1 MAAPALRG
9 SGGGVTTPTGSLGY
23 CLAQLQKG
31 TEPGLGKALLALRT
45 QHIKEAGG
53 IARFRTR
60 GGLVPLLGVLAGAL
74 RPRRT
79 LDLALS
85 ILGNCCTEGGSR
97 TQVRELGGIPP
108 LVTILKSLA
117 AESIQNRT
125 ARALGNLAVDPES
138 CQAIHEAGAVPALVQ
153 ILTTSQ
159 DSECL
164 QSAIRAVRY
173 LADTPAHRLVL
184 AQQGAVRPIAER
196 LASSLD
202 DTALVAAA
210 VRALLELT
218 KGCSR
223 DCAEQLSLG
232 GGVASLVALASHD
245 KRAVRESALAALAN
259 LCLQGMLRPAVGNA
273 GGVDMLVG
281 EIRRRRGAGAPLYPL
296 VKALCLLCREAVN
309 RSRVRE
315 AGGLELLL
323 SLLRD
328 RCQSSSHARVVLAF
342 VAFFYDEEALE
353 VLQAG
358 GLVPL
363 LVGRLAAQGQW
374 RGQEDEEEGEDERE
388 DERDAASFDLP
399 AEGRRGEQATPGEE
413 SSSFQRLRSW
423 LLSEGFIASPGDLSP
438 QWSPD
443 TTLSELDTQGSVSPH
458 QELQDDSLGACHAA
472 SGVKAQFRTESP
484 DFLNSP
490 LLDLSVVGQPSGSEA
505 ANPAEGDGTCPEQSL
520 RPMALPVSDEPES
533 VHSEPVP
540 EMPDS
545 DGIKEQETVGTS
557 KQQEALVRTSQEANL
572 EEGLPGQNALKL
584 PGLSSSGATG
594 NSVITN
600 STKVGVKAE
609 PSTWIAL
616 VTDHNEP
623 GPSNV
628 HLVPTMLIPSKSDQS
643 QLVPKPVAKSP
654 IIEEGC
660 SVPQKLSIQ
669 ILPGSPDEY
678 RTPTACL
685 KRRAKFRSTS
695 EQTTPPQVSRPVGD
709 TSSPLLSL
717 ALPLSF
723 SPHGGD
729 RELYA
734 PEAPA
739 LMLLS
744 RFSQAEDP
752 SRSLV
757 TPVTL
762 QGLLRYV
769 TGSPAPSSRCLRLL
783 HRLTCNPAC
792 LEAFVRS
799 CGPSLIRAWL
809 VLGVSPEQAATAV
822 TAEQE
827 EEEPENLDAGQHDTR
842 RFKELGESLLMNLCV
857 QAESR
862 FGEGV
867 LHHMLLSGSESDQ
880 VACALAAPLICRKD
894 SLCRKLLLDHS
905 GLRLLVRA
913 LVRDPDPHLIFYAS
927 DSLSLLLGS
936 HVQSPAGV
944 SSPTLKRARL
954 DSPPPCSY
962 SRLVEEGRA
971 DLHFQLDSGTTVP
984 ALRQA
989 VSEASEV
996 FCAMLS
1002 GGFSEACHTTVTL
1015 RDVPPDPFL
1024 ALTHFLHGCRGKPC
1038 PVLGVPFPLTL
1049 AEDIFK
1055 VAGQY
1060 LLPELQSLVDDAVSQ
1075 DFLCPGTV
1083 GEVYCLAEQQNRPR
1097 LLRRCAAYPLQEV
1110 VNPTRRAAVLAE
1122 LLRAAGNP
1130 SGLVEEVLQVV
1141 MESPWGSGSEGQ
1153 LG

>member
-1 MAAPALRG
+1 MLVWDGCYEDKLKRKGEGA
-9 SGGGVTTPTGSLGY
+9 TMGSLEEE
-23 CLAQLQKG
+23 
-31 TEPGLGKALLALRT
+31 TEEV
-45 QHIKEAGG
+45 I
-53 IARFRTR
+53 
-60 GGLVPLLGVLAGAL
+60 
-74 RPRRT
+74 
-79 LDLALS
+79 
-85 ILGNCCTEGGSR
+85 
-97 TQVRELGGIPP
+97 
-108 LVTILKSLA
+108 TILKSLA
-117 AESIQNRT
+117 VESIQNRT
-125 ARALGNLAVDPES
+125 ARALGNLAVDAEN
-138 CQAIHEAGAVPALVQ
+138 CQAIHEAGAVPPLIQV
-153 ILTTSQ
+153 LTTSQ

-164 QSAIRAVRY
+164 QSVIRAVRY

-184 AQQGAVRPIAER
+184 AQQGAVRPVAER

-202 DTALVAAA
+202 DAALAVAAL
-210 VRALLELT
+210 RALLELT
-218 KGCSR
+218 RGCSR

-232 GGVASLVALASHD
+232 GGVVPLVALASHD
-245 KRAVRESALAALAN
+245 KRAMRESALAALAN

-273 GGVDMLVG
+273 GGVEVLVG
-281 EIRRRRGAGAPLYPL
+281 EIRRRQGSGAPLHHL

-309 RSRVRE
+309 RCRVRE

-328 RCQSSSHARVVLAF
+328 RCQSTSHARVVLAF

-353 VLQAG
+353 VLQVG

-363 LVGRLAAQGQW
+363 LVARLAAQGQW
-374 RGQEDEEEGEDERE
+374 RGQEQPLQQRREEEEEEEQE
-388 DERDAASFDLP
+388 DERDAASFDFP
-399 AEGRRGEQATPGEE
+399 SEGRRGDQATPGEE

-443 TTLSELDTQGSVSPH
+443 TTLSELDTQGSISPNR
-458 QELQDDSLGACHAA
+458 ELQDDSLGPCPAM
-472 SGVKAQFRTESP
+472 SGVKTRFRTESP

-490 LLDLSVVGQPSGSEA
+490 VLDMSLVGQPSASEA
-505 ANPAEGDGTCPEQSL
+505 ANPAEGDGIHPEQGL
-520 RPMALPVSDEPES
+520 GPRAFPVLDEPES
-533 VHSEPVP
+533 LHSECVL
-540 EMPDS
+540 EMSNS
-545 DGIKEQETVGTS
+545 DRSEEQEAAGTN
-557 KQQEALVRTSQEANL
+557 KQQTELVRASQEATL
-572 EEGLPGQNALKL
+572 VEGLPGQDVLKWQS
-584 PGLSSSGATG
+584 LSSSGAMQISEVI
-594 NSVITN
+594 NSG
-600 STKVGVKAE
+600 KGGVKVEQLA
-609 PSTWIAL
+609 WIASE
-616 VTDHNEP
+616 TDQNEP
-623 GPSNV
+623 RPSNL
-628 HLVPTMLIPSKSDQS
+628 HLVPTTSIPSKSDQN
-643 QLVPKPVAKSP
+643 PPTPRPVAKAL
-654 IIEEGC
+654 ITEEVC
-660 SVPQKLSIQ
+660 TVPQKLNVQ
-669 ILPGSPDEY
+669 NLPASPDEY
-678 RTPTACL
+678 RMPTTCW

-695 EQTTPPQVSRPVGD
+695 EQTTPPQLSRPAGEA
-709 TSSPLLSL
+709 SSQLLSL

-762 QGLLRYV
+762 QGLLRYI
-769 TGSPAPSSRCLRLL
+769 TGSPGPSSRCLRLL
-783 HRLTCNPAC
+783 HRLTCNPSC

-799 CGPSLIRAWL
+799 YGASLIRAWL
-809 VLGVSPEQAATAV
+809 ILGVSPEQATSAV
-822 TAEQE
+822 TAGHE
-827 EEEPENLDAGQHDTR
+827 EEGPASLGAGLPDTR
-842 RFKELGESLLMNLCV
+842 RFKEFGETLLMNLCV

-880 VACALAAPLICRKD
+880 VACALAIPLICRKE

-913 LVRDPDPHLIFYAS
+913 LVQDPAPHFVFYAS

-936 HVQSPAGV
+936 QVQSPARV
-944 SSPTLKRARL
+944 FSPALKRPRL
-954 DSPPPCSY
+954 DSPLPCSY
-962 SRLVEEGRA
+962 SRLMEEGRA
-971 DLHFQLDSGTTVP
+971 DLHFQLDAGISVP

-989 VSEASEV
+989 FSGASEV

-1002 GGFSEACHTTVTL
+1002 GSFAEARHTTVTL
-1015 RDVPPDPFL
+1015 RDVSPDPFL

-1038 PVLGVPFPLTL
+1038 PVLGMPFPLAL

-1060 LLPELQSLVDDAVSQ
+1060 LLPELQSLVDDALSQ
-1075 DFLCPGTV
+1075 DFLCPGTI
-1083 GEVYCLAEQQNRPR
+1083 GEVYCLAERQNRPC
-1097 LLRRCAAYPLQEV
+1097 LLQRCVAYALQEV
-1110 VNPTRRAAVLAE
+1110 AKPTLRAAALAE
-1122 LLRAAGNP
+1122 LLRSAGSP
-1130 SGLVEEVLQVV
+1130 SGLVEEVLRVV
-1141 MESPWGSGSEGQ
+1141 MESPWGSGSESQ